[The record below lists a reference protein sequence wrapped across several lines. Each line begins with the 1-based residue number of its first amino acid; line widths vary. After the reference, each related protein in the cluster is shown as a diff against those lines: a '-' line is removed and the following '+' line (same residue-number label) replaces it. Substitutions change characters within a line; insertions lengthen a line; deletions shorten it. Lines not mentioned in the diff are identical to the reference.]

1 MPITLVE
8 SDARV
13 EKITV
18 SWNPTTNGAVSSYIV
33 RLIDGNSQVADVTV
47 QGQSITQAQ
56 LSYDGMK
63 NGYWYSIHIVS
74 QSQAFG
80 EITQYVISAEITE
93 SIKTDVQGK
102 HYFILLK
109 CISARM

>member
-8 SDARV
+8 SDARD

-18 SWNPTTNGAVSSYIV
+18 SWNRTTSGAVSSYIV

-47 QGQSITQAQ
+47 QGQSIAQ
-56 LSYDGMK
+56 TRLSYTGMK

-74 QSQAFG
+74 QSQPF
-80 EITQYVISAEITE
+80 EITQFVKSTEITE

-102 HYFILLK
+102 HYFILMK

>member
-8 SDARV
+8 SDARDK
-13 EKITV
+13 EIRV
-18 SWNPTTNGAVSSYIV
+18 SWKQPANGAFSSYIV
-33 RLIDGNSQVADVTV
+33 RLIDGNSQVANGTV
-47 QGQSITQAQ
+47 QGQSTTQAQ

-63 NGYWYSIHIVS
+63 NGYLYSIHIVS

-80 EITQYVISAEITE
+80 EITQYVISTEITE

-102 HYFILLK
+102 HYSILIK
-109 CISARM
+109 CSSARM

>member
-8 SDARV
+8 SDARN

-18 SWNPTTNGAVSSYIV
+18 SWKQPANGYVSSYIV
-33 RLIDGNSQVADVTV
+33 RLIDGYSQVANGTV
-47 QGQSITQAQ
+47 QGQSTTQAQ

-63 NGYWYSIHIVS
+63 NGYLYSIHIVS

-80 EITQYVISAEITE
+80 EITQYVISTEITE

-102 HYFILLK
+102 QYFILMK

>member
-8 SDARV
+8 SDARD

-18 SWNPTTNGAVSSYIV
+18 SWNRTTSGAVSSYIV

-47 QGQSITQAQ
+47 QGQSTTQTQ
-56 LSYDGMK
+56 LSYTGMK

-74 QSQAFG
+74 QSQPFG
-80 EITQYVISAEITE
+80 DSTQFVKSTEITE

-102 HYFILLK
+102 HYFILMK

>member
-8 SDARV
+8 SDARDK
-13 EKITV
+13 EITV
-18 SWNPTTNGAVSSYIV
+18 SWKQPAHGAVSSYIV
-33 RLIDGNSQVADVTV
+33 RLIDGYSQVADVTV
-47 QGQSITQAQ
+47 HGQVTTQAQ

-80 EITQYVISAEITE
+80 ENTQYVISTEITE

-102 HYFILLK
+102 HYFILMK